1 MALNILIVDDSV
13 TVRAV
18 IKRTLEMAGVPVGT
32 VHQAANGE
40 EALAVLAKE
49 WVDLVFTDLN
59 MPVMDGVAF
68 VERMSAS
75 DLLKTIPVIVVSTDG
90 SAVRIE
96 QLKAKGV
103 RAFVHKPFTPELLRK
118 VVSDTVGV

>member
-1 MALNILIVDDSV
+1 
-13 TVRAV
+13 
-18 IKRTLEMAGVPVGT
+18 
-32 VHQAANGE
+32 
-40 EALAVLAKE
+40 
-49 WVDLVFTDLN
+49 
-59 MPVMDGVAF
+59 
-68 VERMSAS
+68 MSA
-75 DLLKTIPVIVVSTDG
+75 DEMLKTVPVIVVSTDG